1 MAGLFFGNAVVQK
14 PATGQTKLCESEQGV
29 TMSNVYK
36 ILALS
41 SVCLAVA
48 GCQVNKTQS
57 GKLPKVEMKTSEG
70 QLPAY
75 NIPTVHVT
83 TPRERNQANQNS
95 N

>member
-1 MAGLFFGNAVVQK
+1 
-14 PATGQTKLCESEQGV
+14 
-29 TMSNVYK
+29 MSNAIK
-36 ILALS
+36 ILALG

-48 GCQVNKTQS
+48 GCQVNKTQE

-75 NIPTVHVT
+75 NIQGPSVDVGSKTHTFKVPTVHVT
-83 TPRERNQANQNS
+83 TPRERDQANQNS